1 MFIFLMVPKNAWT
14 APATLLGYPRPC
26 SHVVDE
32 DSVAG
37 AVRFVKPLALLFLI
51 FFVVGAIRLEN
62 QLGFHARRLVEVI
75 AFAPVHGLG
84 QCSIGVRV

>member
-1 MFIFLMVPKNAWT
+1 MGRTICQ
-14 APATLLGYPRPC
+14 APYTT
-26 SHVVDE
+26 
-32 DSVAG
+32 
-37 AVRFVKPLALLFLI
+37 FLI